1 MAVPLSLLLGALLAT
16 AAPETKQ
23 TTTAPPATSTAP
35 TIIPLSDADDTPGVR
50 ATFEVDAPA
59 DVVLDLLWDVSRFKR
74 IFPDIKELTV
84 LDQAPTRVDVRFE
97 VDAVVAK
104 PTYTLRR
111 SLDVGRG
118 EISWFNIAG
127 DLKRVVGRWVVRPA
141 NDARRS
147 IVVYESFVDIGIVG
161 VSTVYR
167 DIVKGKL
174 DQMATRVRTAADL
187 AAHH

>member
-1 MAVPLSLLLGALLAT
+1 M
-16 AAPETKQ
+16 
-23 TTTAPPATSTAP
+23 P
-35 TIIPLSDADDTPGVR
+35 TIVPLSDADDTPGVR

-84 LDQAPTRVDVRFE
+84 LAQSPTGVDVRFE

-141 NDARRS
+141 TNPQRS
-147 IVVYESFVDIGIVG
+147 IVVYESFVDVGIVG
-161 VSTVYR
+161 ISTVYR

-174 DQMATRVRTAADL
+174 DQMATRVRTAADE
-187 AAHH
+187 AMHR